1 MALLKAY
8 FDASFTDVDK
18 PTRITAI
25 GGYIGPESAW
35 EYVEQPWL
43 ANREM
48 WGLSEFSL
56 AKISAG
62 RTAVKQTDARLCVE
76 SLSKIIFEANLDGLS
91 AAISDQDW
99 EAAIKNR
106 PQGDGSG
113 GRSYRVSV
121 RHRCRA

>member
-1 MALLKAY
+1 MSRHIPIAELARVIHPRGSARRVMALLKAY

-25 GGYIGPESAW
+25 GGYIGPESAS

-56 AKISAG
+56 AKILAG

-76 SLSKIIFEANLDGLS
+76 SFSKIIFEANL
-91 AAISDQDW
+91 
-99 EAAIKNR
+99 
-106 PQGDGSG
+106 
-113 GRSYRVSV
+113 
-121 RHRCRA
+121 